1 MQTTRRGFLGVL
13 TAFTAFAA
21 TGRAMPASTSSR
33 PPLPVQTDMLAII
46 KDCRV
51 ISYEREFSLTG
62 LETLRVTYRHAPKE
76 PRSALDLLV
85 EEMRGKRLPVS
96 VSVTTY
102 ARDAVIDVSQL
113 GLTKTFEPI
122 VEAQADVEV
131 VFL

>member
-1 MQTTRRGFLGVL
+1 MQTTRRGFLGVM
-13 TAFTAFAA
+13 TAFTALAA

-33 PPLPVQTDMLAII
+33 PPLPVQTDMLAIL

-51 ISYEREFSLTG
+51 ISYEPEFSLTG
-62 LETLRVTYRHAPKE
+62 PETLRVTYRHAPKA

-96 VSVTTY
+96 VSVTTS
-102 ARDAVIDVSQL
+102 AAPPIEFWEADGSKIA
-113 GLTKTFEPI
+113 FE
-122 VEAQADVEV
+122 VEKPTYMVEV